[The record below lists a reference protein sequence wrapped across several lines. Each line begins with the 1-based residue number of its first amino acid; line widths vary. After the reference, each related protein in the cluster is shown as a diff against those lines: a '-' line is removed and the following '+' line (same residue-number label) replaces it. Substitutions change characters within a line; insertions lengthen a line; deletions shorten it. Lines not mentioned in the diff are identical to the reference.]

1 MGLNHLWSGPDISTS
16 NTVQRLSGFL
26 SDTCKARVRASDDN
40 NDDDDDDDDDAAA
53 RSTLTSRL
61 SASFPFLGAC
71 CLSVLAE
78 ICLEGPVFYF

>member
-40 NDDDDDDDDDAAA
+40 DDDDDDAAA
-53 RSTLTSRL
+53 RSTLTSQL
-61 SASFPFLGAC
+61 SASFPFLGAY